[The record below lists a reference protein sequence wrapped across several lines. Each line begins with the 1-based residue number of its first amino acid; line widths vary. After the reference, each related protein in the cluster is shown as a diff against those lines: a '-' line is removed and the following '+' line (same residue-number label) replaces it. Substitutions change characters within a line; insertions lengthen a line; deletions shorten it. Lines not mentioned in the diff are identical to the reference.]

1 MVINLETLNSNIEE
15 KILICDCVN
24 FYNEL
29 VEKSSILK
37 LENVVF
43 DGYISKK
50 LDGKLNLKGNLNG
63 NMYLEDSISL
73 DEVVYPFNIEID
85 EDIEENLQNNK
96 NSIDIIPILWQNIV
110 LEIPLRFTKVED
122 FSSYSGDGWRLIS
135 DREDVS
141 NNPFVE
147 LSKKFKEE

>member
-1 MVINLETLNSNIEE
+1 MVVNLEELKSNVKD
-15 KILICDCVN
+15 KIMITEDIN

-29 VEKSSILK
+29 VEKTSIIKLDNVTFDGKIFKDLDGTFIINGILK
-37 LENVVF
+37 
-43 DGYISKK
+43 
-50 LDGKLNLKGNLNG
+50 G

-85 EDIEENLQNNK
+85 EDIEENLQNNE

-122 FSSYSGDGWRLIS
+122 YSSYSGDGWRLVGEERNI
-135 DREDVS
+135 S

-147 LSKKFKEE
+147 LSKNFKEE